1 MVWSKNS
8 GTKMKNLMSRIISGL
23 DVAGERI
30 SELEDISIDIS
41 KGKQILKKK
50 DWKKRKK
57 NRLSTVGQLQNINMC
72 ILEIPEG
79 EEKVTRNIWNIMT
92 ENFLQINVRH
102 QAIIQEAQRIPHR
115 MSGKKTTLG
124 NIIFKLQKSERLKKS
139 SGCMHPSV
147 HCSTVYNTQD
157 MEAT

>member
-50 DWKKRKK
+50 
-57 NRLSTVGQLQNINMC
+57 
-72 ILEIPEG
+72 
-79 EEKVTRNIWNIMT
+79 T
-92 ENFLQINVRH
+92 EYC
-102 QAIIQEAQRIPHR
+102 
-115 MSGKKTTLG
+115 GTTT
-124 NIIFKLQKSERLKKS
+124 K
-139 SGCMHPSV
+139 
-147 HCSTVYNTQD
+147 Y
-157 MEAT
+157 

>member
-50 DWKKRKK
+50 KTEKR
-57 NRLSTVGQLQNINMC
+57 
-72 ILEIPEG
+72 
-79 EEKVTRNIWNIMT
+79 EKRT
-92 ENFLQINVRH
+92 
-102 QAIIQEAQRIPHR
+102 
-115 MSGKKTTLG
+115 
-124 NIIFKLQKSERLKKS
+124 
-139 SGCMHPSV
+139 
-147 HCSTVYNTQD
+147 D
-157 MEAT
+157 